1 MLGSPFEHVRILSRS
16 TLVEFWQRYPD
27 AEQPL
32 RAWFQ
37 EVESASW
44 KGPAEIRARYG
55 SADFVAGNRVVFNI
69 RGNHYRLV
77 AAVKYAPLFLV
88 YVRFLGTHAEYDHVD
103 ATTV

>member
-1 MLGSPFEHVRILSRS
+1 MSSAYVRILSRS
-16 TLVEFWQRYPD
+16 TLVAFWERYPD

-37 EVESASW
+37 EVDSASW
-44 KGPAEIRARYG
+44 TGPAEVRARYG

-69 RGNHYRLV
+69 RGNNYRLV
-77 AAVKYAPLFLV
+77 VAVKYAPLFLV
-88 YVRFLGTHAEYDHVD
+88 YIRFVGTHAEYDQVD